1 MANQV
6 DLSHIVSR
14 EFPAVVFANP
24 VAGGGRANSLLPFI
38 RKVFEACAIPVEF
51 IPTPSACELE
61 SRAREKIAGGR
72 RLLLVMGG
80 DGTFQA
86 LANAAFGSDTL
97 LGILPTGGGNDLAAA
112 LGLPK
117 NPVHAAKEIL
127 QGHTRFVDLI
137 RVRASPTGSP
147 RRSPRGL
154 PGQASSGQAGGQ
166 ERLYVG
172 GGGIGL
178 DAEAARCAS
187 GIFRRVPGRLRYV
200 LSALWAL
207 RGYATPRV
215 RAEFPGGAPPAVEA
229 RTLLTAVLNT
239 PTYGAGLRLAP
250 DALLDDGVLDV
261 VFVADLTV
269 FEVLKLIPRLLYS
282 GELRSSQVSRA
293 RAGSL
298 RLIADPPCE
307 FHGDGEILGMTPVEI
322 EVVPAAVQ
330 VLAPVIEVAPAR
342 VQVLEP
348 AVE

>member
-14 EFPAVVFANP
+14 EFPAVVFVNP
-24 VAGGGRANSLLPFI
+24 VAGGGRANSLLPPI
-38 RKVFEACAIPVEF
+38 QRVFEARGIPAEF
-51 IPTPSACELE
+51 IATPSARELE
-61 SRAREKIAGGR
+61 SRARENIAAKR
-72 RLLLVMGG
+72 RLLLAMGG

-86 LANAAFGSDTL
+86 LANAAFGTDTL
-97 LGILPTGGGNDLAAA
+97 LGILPAGGGNDLAAA

-117 NPVHAAKEIL
+117 NPVHAAEEL
-127 QGHTRFVDLI
+127 LRGHSRPVDLI
-137 RVRASPTGSP
+137 RVRASPTA
-147 RRSPRGL
+147 GL
-154 PGQASSGQAGGQ
+154 PDGLARQPRARRGPWQ

-178 DAEAARCAS
+178 DAEAARYAS

-200 LSALWAL
+200 LSGLGAL
-207 RGYATPRV
+207 RYYAAPRV

-250 DALLDDGVLDV
+250 DALVDDGMLDV
-261 VFVADLTV
+261 VFVGDLNV
-269 FEVLKLIPRLLYS
+269 FQVLKLMPRLLYS
-282 GELRSSQVSRA
+282 GELRSPLVSRV
-293 RAGSL
+293 RAGGL

-307 FHGDGEILGMTPVEI
+307 FHGDGEILGMTPLEI

>member
-14 EFPAVVFANP
+14 EFPAVVFVNP
-24 VAGGGRANSLLPFI
+24 IAGGGRANSLLPHI
-38 RKVFEACAIPVEF
+38 QRVFEARGIPVEF
-51 IPTPSACELE
+51 ISTANACELE
-61 SRAREKIAGGR
+61 SRAREKIAANHR
-72 RLLLVMGG
+72 FLLAMGG

-86 LANAAFGSDTL
+86 LANAAFGTDTL
-97 LGILPTGGGNDLAAA
+97 LGILPAGGGNDLAAA

-117 NPVHAAKEIL
+117 NPVHAAEIL
-127 QGHTRFVDLI
+127 LRGRWRFVDLI
-137 RVRASPTGSP
+137 RVRASPTES
-147 RRSPRGL
+147 
-154 PGQASSGQAGGQ
+154 GQASGQ

-178 DAEAARCAS
+178 DAEAARLAS
-187 GIFRRVPGRLRYV
+187 GAFRRVPGRLRYV

-207 RGYATPRV
+207 RWYAAPRV
-215 RAEFPGGAPPAVEA
+215 RVEFPGGAPPPVEA

-239 PTYGAGLRLAP
+239 PTYGAGLQLAP
-250 DALLDDGVLDV
+250 DAVVDDGMLDV
-261 VFVADLTV
+261 VFVGDLTV
-269 FEVLKLIPRLLYS
+269 FQVLKLMPRLLYS
-282 GELRSSQVSRA
+282 GELRSPLISRV

-330 VLAPVIEVAPAR
+330 VLAPVVAVTPAAVR
-342 VQVLEP
+342 VLEP

>member
-14 EFPAVVFANP
+14 EFPAVVLVNP
-24 VAGGGRANSLLPFI
+24 VAGGGRANALLPYI
-38 RKVFEACAIPVEF
+38 QKVFEARGIPVEF
-51 IPTPSACELE
+51 ISTTSVRELE
-61 SRAREKIAGGR
+61 SCAREKIAGKR
-72 RLLLVMGG
+72 RLLLAMGG

-86 LANAAFGSDTL
+86 LANAAFGTDTL
-97 LGILPTGGGNDLAAA
+97 LGILPAGGGNDLAAA

-117 NPVHAAKEIL
+117 NPVHAAEEL
-127 QGHTRFVDLI
+127 LRGHSRAVDLI
-137 RVRASPTGSP
+137 RVRVSPTLSPTGS
-147 RRSPRGL
+147 GQAGQGG
-154 PGQASSGQAGGQ
+154 GQASWQ

-178 DAEAARCAS
+178 DTEAARYAS

-200 LSALWAL
+200 LSGLWAL
-207 RGYATPRV
+207 RYYAAPRV

-229 RTLLTAVLNT
+229 RTLLTTVLNT

-250 DALLDDGVLDV
+250 DALVDDGMLDV
-261 VFVADLTV
+261 VFVGDLNV
-269 FEVLKLIPRLLYS
+269 FQVLMLMPRLLYS
-282 GELRSSQVSRA
+282 GELRSPLVSRV
-293 RAGSL
+293 RAGGL

-322 EVVPAAVQ
+322 EIVPAAVQ

>member
-14 EFPAVVFANP
+14 EFPAVVFVNP
-24 VAGGGRANSLLPFI
+24 VAGGGRANALLPHI
-38 RKVFEACAIPVEF
+38 QKVFEAHGIPVEF
-51 IPTPSACELE
+51 ISTPSARELE
-61 SRAREKIAGGR
+61 SRAREKIADKR
-72 RLLLVMGG
+72 RLLLAMGG

-86 LANAAFGSDTL
+86 LANAAFGTDTL
-97 LGILPTGGGNDLAAA
+97 LGILPAGGGNDLAAA
-112 LGLPK
+112 LGLPR
-117 NPVHAAKEIL
+117 NPLHAAEEL
-127 QGHTRFVDLI
+127 LRGHSRPVDLI
-137 RVRASPTGSP
+137 RVRASATLSPAGSPTG
-147 RRSPRGL
+147 
-154 PGQASSGQAGGQ
+154 SGQAGQAGGL

-178 DAEAARCAS
+178 DAEAARYAS

-200 LSALWAL
+200 LSGLWAL
-207 RGYATPRV
+207 RYYAAPRV
-215 RAEFPGGAPPAVEA
+215 RAEFPGGAPHAVEN

-250 DALLDDGVLDV
+250 DALVDDGMLDV
-261 VFVADLTV
+261 VFVGDLTV
-269 FEVLKLIPRLLYS
+269 FQVLKLMPRLLYS
-282 GELRSSQVSRA
+282 GELRSPLVSRMHA
-293 RAGSL
+293 RSL

-322 EVVPAAVQ
+322 EIVPAAVQ
-330 VLAPVIEVAPAR
+330 VLAPVIEVVPAR